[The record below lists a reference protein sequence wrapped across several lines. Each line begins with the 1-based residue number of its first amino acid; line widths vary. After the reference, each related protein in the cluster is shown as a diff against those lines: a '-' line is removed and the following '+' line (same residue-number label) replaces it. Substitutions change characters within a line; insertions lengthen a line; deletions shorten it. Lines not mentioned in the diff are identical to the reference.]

1 MNTKCEI
8 IRDLLPL
15 YVEGVV
21 SEASRQ
27 LIEEHL
33 AECADCREYL
43 KLLQEDLPEAEAAA
57 FADETAS
64 LRKIK
69 RKIAIN
75 RILIVMVT
83 LGFAIAAIAFMSALK
98 LTDYEGTLGENVSY
112 ELPDGY
118 EEIAVSAADP
128 QNCKCYVRDTADKKE
143 TIMIY
148 YNGLLQED
156 FISEKDIMHIDSDT
170 DAEINTYDW
179 DHKSSNML
187 NCMIQHGD
195 EAYDIEYQC
204 KLKDKDNYYDSC
216 SKAQQ
221 DDMLKFIRTFDYHR
235 PDGSDLST
243 MQKLHHNFG
252 TGGLIVLILTILV
265 FIGVPIAVGIAN
277 LAGSSDAYDDTVIS
291 SRDLHASM
299 NREREAKG
307 ESSIPSINNVQGA
320 SSNSLARRDHS
331 WNSVPDF
338 FIKLFRKK

>member
-1 MNTKCEI
+1 MNTKCGI

-21 SEASRQ
+21 SEESRQ

-43 KLLQEDLPEAEAAA
+43 KLLQEDLPEAETAS

-98 LTDYEGTLGENVSY
+98 LTDYEGTLEENVSY

-118 EEIAVSAADP
+118 EEIAVSASDP
-128 QNCKCYVRDTADKKE
+128 ENCKCYVRDTAEKKE
-143 TIMIY
+143 TITIY

-156 FISEKDIMHIDSDT
+156 FISEKDIIQIDSDT

-195 EAYDIEYQC
+195 EAYDIEYKC

-235 PDGSDLST
+235 PDGSDLNT

-277 LAGSSDAYDDTVIS
+277 LTGSKDAYDDAVIS
-291 SRDLHASM
+291 SRDLHESM
-299 NREREAKG
+299 NRERKAKG

-320 SSNSLARRDHS
+320 SSNTLARRDHS

-338 FIKLFRKK
+338 FIKLFRRK